1 MFKMQSAF
9 FQGML
14 KKGPE
19 NPPGHLFSYLVTSR
33 RVVNGWWSTPGVR
46 RSILPKATGAMAM
59 LQSRKRESATHK
71 EASSKL
77 NTLCIS
83 LKIISGKGKQARL
96 KTLHGVGHNHPED

>member
-1 MFKMQSAF
+1 M
-9 FQGML
+9 
-14 KKGPE
+14 
-19 NPPGHLFSYLVTSR
+19 
-33 RVVNGWWSTPGVR
+33 GWWSTPGVR

-83 LKIISGKGKQARL
+83 LKVSSGKGKQARL

>member
-1 MFKMQSAF
+1 
-9 FQGML
+9 
-14 KKGPE
+14 
-19 NPPGHLFSYLVTSR
+19 
-33 RVVNGWWSTPGVR
+33 
-46 RSILPKATGAMAM
+46 M

-83 LKIISGKGKQARL
+83 LKVISNKGEQVIL